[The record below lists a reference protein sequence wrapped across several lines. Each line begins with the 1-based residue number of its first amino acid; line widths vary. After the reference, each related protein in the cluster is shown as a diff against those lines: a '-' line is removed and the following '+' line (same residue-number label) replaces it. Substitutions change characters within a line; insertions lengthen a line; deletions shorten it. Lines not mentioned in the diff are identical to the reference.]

1 MLQMASLILA
11 LAIDL
16 CKTANS
22 LYLAE
27 EACDSLMS
35 PGAAVTESC
44 YLQYKYE

>member
-1 MLQMASLILA
+1 MASQILA
-11 LAIDL
+11 LTIDL

-27 EACDSLMS
+27 ESFDSLMS
-35 PGAAVTESC
+35 PGAAVTENC